1 MSSYRFVIAL
11 SSFGISCMEYDT
23 VVIPPKVDTFAQI
36 QVDPEFIDF
45 GAVALG
51 EVKSEILEVSNIG
64 NGVLD
69 IDEIFLS
76 QGAFS
81 FQLPTDENRLEPGES
96 MDVIVSYEPVNVSD
110 TKKMNIE
117 SNARY
122 NPSMDIP
129 LIGRAAYPA
138 LKISPNPYAFDWVEV
153 GSVGEGNIIF
163 ESIGSEPLI
172 VENALV
178 LGSVFAKGNIEFPI
192 TIPAGES
199 ITFPVTFSP
208 EEDKNYFGDL
218 WVQSNAPGPDMKVE
232 LHGLTGAGSIS
243 GRICDPSGEGW
254 IVGALV
260 SVSIDYNDDGINDI
274 VIQDYTDGEGRY
286 TLEGVTVGEHQI
298 SVQKGSYSTSFEV
311 NFAGGNYEMQEET
324 CLDPTSVKVAV
335 VLGDYDNVGGL
346 LNDLEIPFDAYGQ
359 SNYMDLLLSPAVLA
373 EYDIIFFNCGMPM
386 DWVASRGVVSSN
398 LQDYVA
404 DGGSIYAS
412 DWAHGIVE
420 ATFPYAIDFHGND
433 EILSPDEWGIESHN
447 HPYVGS
453 SQNVLAEVL
462 DSTMAGAIGNTY
474 ASLYYDLDAW
484 VLPQAAG
491 PGSSIMLQ
499 GSVYSYTD
507 RMRLVENAPLALQFS
522 AGGSVIYTSFHNEHQ
537 MTQDMEKAL
546 KEIILSL

>member
-1 MSSYRFVIAL
+1 MSYYPFAL
-11 SSFGISCMEYDT
+11 AISIFGISCTEYDT
-23 VVIPPKVDTFAQI
+23 VVIPPKVDTFARI
-36 QVDPEFIDF
+36 QVEPEFIDF

-69 IDEIFLS
+69 IDGFLLS

-81 FQLPTDENRLEPGES
+81 FQLPTEDSRIDPGES
-96 MDVIVSYEPVNVSD
+96 MDVVVSYEPVNVSD
-110 TKKMNIE
+110 TKKMHIE

-122 NPSMDIP
+122 HPSLDVP

-153 GSVGEGNIIF
+153 GSVGEGSIIF
-163 ESIGSEPLI
+163 ESIGSEPVT
-172 VENALV
+172 VENALI
-178 LGSVFAKGNIEFPI
+178 LGSVFAKGSIELPL

-199 ITFPVTFSP
+199 ISFPVTFAP

-243 GRICDPSGEGW
+243 GRICDPSQEGW

-260 SVSIDYNDDGINDI
+260 SVSIDYHDDGIVDI
-274 VIQDYTDGEGRY
+274 VIQDHTDSEGRY
-286 TLEGVTVGEHQI
+286 TLEGVPSGEHHI
-298 SVQKGSYSTSFEV
+298 SVQKGSYSTTFDV
-311 NFAGGNYEMQEET
+311 DFPGGNYELQEET

-335 VLGDYDNVGGL
+335 VLGDFDNVGGL
-346 LNDLEIPFDAYGQ
+346 LNDLEIPFDSYGH
-359 SNYMDLLLSPAVLA
+359 SNYMNLLTRPDLLAQ
-373 EYDIIFFNCGMPM
+373 YDIIFFNCGMPM
-386 DWVASRGVVSSN
+386 DWIASRGVVSSN

-420 ATFPYAIDFHGND
+420 AAFPYAIDFHGD
-433 EILSPDEWGIESHN
+433 DSILSPDEFESHTHD
-447 HPYVGS
+447 HPYVGA
-453 SQNVLAEVL
+453 SQNVLADVL
-462 DSTMAGAIGNTY
+462 DPTMAGAIGNTN

-491 PGSSIMLQ
+491 PGSSVMLQ

>member
-1 MSSYRFVIAL
+1 MSVYRFAIAL
-11 SSFGISCMEYDT
+11 CTFGISCMEYDT
-23 VVIPPKVDTFAQI
+23 VVIPPKEDTFARI
-36 QVDPEFIDF
+36 QVEPEFIDF

-51 EVKSEILEVSNIG
+51 EIKSEVLEVLNLG

-69 IDEIFLS
+69 IDEVLLS

-81 FQLPTDENRLEPGES
+81 FQMPEDSSLEPGES
-96 MDVIVSYEPVNVSD
+96 MDVVVSYEPVNVSD
-110 TKKMNIE
+110 TQKIHIE

-122 NPSMDIP
+122 NPSLDVP
-129 LIGRAAYPA
+129 LLGRAAYPA

-153 GSVGEGNIIF
+153 GSVGQGSLTF
-163 ESIGSEPLI
+163 ESIGSEPVI
-172 VENALV
+172 IENALV
-178 LGSVFAKGNIEFPI
+178 MGSVFAKGSIELPV

-199 ITFPVTFSP
+199 ISFPVTFAP

-260 SVSIDYNDDGINDI
+260 SVSVDYNNDGIEDI
-274 VIQDYTDGEGRY
+274 LIQDYTDSEGRY
-286 TLEGVTVGEHQI
+286 KLEGVTVGSHHI
-298 SVQKGSYSTSFEV
+298 SVYKGSYSTAFEV
-311 NFAGGNYEMQEET
+311 HFPGGNYEMQEET

-335 VLGDYDNVGGL
+335 VLGEFDNVGGL
-346 LNDLEIPFDAYGQ
+346 LNELDIPFDSYGH
-359 SNYMDLLLSPAVLA
+359 SNYLNFLMSPELLA
-373 EYDIIFFNCGMPM
+373 EYDIIFFNCGMPT
-386 DWVASRGVVSSN
+386 DWIASRGTVSSN

-420 ATFPYAIDFHGND
+420 AAFPYAIDFHGDD
-433 EILSPDEWGIESHN
+433 EILGHEEWGFDSHS

-462 DSTMAGAIGNTY
+462 DTTMSGAIGNTH

-499 GSVYSYTD
+499 GSVYSFTD
-507 RMRLVENAPLALQFS
+507 TVRLVDNAPLALRFS

-537 MTQDMEKAL
+537 MTDDMEKAL

>member
-1 MSSYRFVIAL
+1 
-11 SSFGISCMEYDT
+11 MEYDT
-23 VVIPPKVDTFAQI
+23 VVIPPKEDTFARI
-36 QVDPEFIDF
+36 QVEPEFIDF

-51 EVKSEILEVSNIG
+51 ETKSEILEVSNLG

-69 IDEIFLS
+69 IDEVLLS

-81 FQLPTDENRLEPGES
+81 FQMPEDSSLESGES
-96 MDVIVSYEPVNVSD
+96 MDVVVSYEPVNVSD
-110 TKKMNIE
+110 TQKIHIE

-122 NPSMDIP
+122 NPSLDVP
-129 LIGRAAYPA
+129 LLGRAAYPA

-153 GSVGEGNIIF
+153 GSVGQGSLTF
-163 ESIGSEPLI
+163 ESIGSEPVI
-172 VENALV
+172 IENALI
-178 LGSVFAKGNIEFPI
+178 LGSAFEKGSIELPV

-199 ITFPVTFSP
+199 ISFPVTFSP

-260 SVSIDYNDDGINDI
+260 RVSVDYNNDGIEDI
-274 VIQDYTDGEGRY
+274 LIQDYTDSEGRY
-286 TLEGVTVGEHQI
+286 TLEGVTVGQHHI
-298 SVQKGSYSTSFEV
+298 SVYKGSYSTAFEV
-311 NFAGGNYEMQEET
+311 DFPGGHYEMQEET
-324 CLDPTSVKVAV
+324 CLDPGSVKVAV
-335 VLGDYDNVGGL
+335 VLGAFDNVGEL
-346 LNDLEIPFDAYGQ
+346 LNDLDIPFDSYGEN
-359 SNYMDLLLSPAVLA
+359 NYLNFLMSPDLLA
-373 EYDIIFFNCGMPM
+373 EYDIIFFNCGMPT
-386 DWVASRGVVSSN
+386 DWIASRGTVSSN

-404 DGGSIYAS
+404 DGGSMYAS

-420 ATFPYAIDFHGND
+420 AAFPYAIDFHGDD
-433 EILSPDEWGIESHN
+433 EVLGPEEWGFDS
-447 HPYVGS
+447 HPYVGA

-462 DSTMAGAIGNTY
+462 DPTMSGAIGNTH
-474 ASLYYDLDAW
+474 ASLHYDLDSW

-499 GSVYSYTD
+499 GSVYSFTD
-507 RMRLVENAPLALQFS
+507 TVRLVDNAPLALRFS
-522 AGGSVIYTSFHNEHQ
+522 AGGNVIYTSFHNEHQ
-537 MTQDMEKAL
+537 MTDDMEKAL